1 MVGGAAAI
9 FLHADVGIAESEATF
24 QHANLSRGVCPVAG
38 ASECCMFLSVPA
50 LPVSVHYVCLP
61 DLCAS
66 LFEQF
71 QGTRALYK
79 LPLAHRM
86 LTDTI
91 CLTRK

>member
-9 FLHADVGIAESEATF
+9 FLHADVGIAECEATF
-24 QHANLSRGVCPVAG
+24 RHGNLSRGVCPVAG
-38 ASECCMFLSVPA
+38 ASECCIFLSVPA
-50 LPVSVHYVCLP
+50 VSFSERYVCLH

-66 LFEQF
+66 LSEQF

>member
-24 QHANLSRGVCPVAG
+24 RHGNLSRGVCPVAG

>member
-24 QHANLSRGVCPVAG
+24 RHGNLSRGVCPVAG

-66 LFEQF
+66 LFEPF